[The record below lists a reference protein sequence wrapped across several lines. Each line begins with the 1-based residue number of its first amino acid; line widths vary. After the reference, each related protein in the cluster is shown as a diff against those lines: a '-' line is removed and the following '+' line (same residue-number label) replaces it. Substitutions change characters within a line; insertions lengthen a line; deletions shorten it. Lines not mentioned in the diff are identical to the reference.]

1 MQAPDTESLIETDAE
16 SVTERNW
23 IQRFAP
29 TASLVGILGLV
40 FVVAANWKM
49 HANLNGELLSAAS
62 IANVMVKEE
71 NACSFNG
78 ESCLET
84 KCCAESGMT
93 CYKKNEGWASC
104 NATCNEKMMWNTSTN
119 KFEEQAEK
127 VWDCT
132 ELGNEP
138 DCSKDGENC
147 ADTKCCSNQ
156 ASTCY
161 KKNDHWA
168 SCNATCNEK
177 MKYNTETK
185 KFEEQAEKVWDCH
198 KLSCS
203 VNGENCMDSKCCL
216 LPGMT
221 CYKKNEHWA
230 SCNATCNE
238 KMMWN
243 TKTNKFEEQA
253 EKVWDCSVLNESTT
267 GS

>member
-1 MQAPDTESLIETDAE
+1 MG
-16 SVTERNW
+16 V
-23 IQRFAP
+23 
-29 TASLVGILGLV
+29 VVLGSALL
-40 FVVAANWKM
+40 VAAMVVFK
-49 HANLNGELLSAAS
+49 ASSRGLPNGELLSAAS

-127 VWDCT
+127 VWDC
-132 ELGNEP
+132 
-138 DCSKDGENC
+138 
-147 ADTKCCSNQ
+147 
-156 ASTCY
+156 
-161 KKNDHWA
+161 
-168 SCNATCNEK
+168 
-177 MKYNTETK
+177 
-185 KFEEQAEKVWDCH
+185 H

-238 KMMWN
+238 KMKWN
-243 TKTNKFEEQA
+243 TETNK
-253 EKVWDCSVLNESTT
+253 
-267 GS
+267 

>member
-62 IANVMVKEE
+62 IADVMVKED
-71 NACSFNG
+71 ACSFNG

-93 CYKKNEGWASC
+93 CYKKSEGWASC
-104 NATCNEKMMWNTSTN
+104 NATCNEKMMWNTKTN
-119 KFEEQAEK
+119 KFEEQDEK

-132 ELGNEP
+132 ALGNEP
-138 DCSKDGENC
+138 DCSNDGENC

-161 KKNDHWA
+161 TKNDHWA

-185 KFEEQAEKVWDCH
+185 KVRRAGRESVGLSQA
-198 KLSCS
+198 LLL
-203 VNGENCMDSKCCL
+203 GE
-216 LPGMT
+216 
-221 CYKKNEHWA
+221 W
-230 SCNATCNE
+230 
-238 KMMWN
+238 
-243 TKTNKFEEQA
+243 
-253 EKVWDCSVLNESTT
+253 
-267 GS
+267 

>member
-1 MQAPDTESLIETDAE
+1 MQALHRHDEEYASESSEMIMEQQSRTAPWRK
-16 SVTERNW
+16 SV
-23 IQRFAP
+23 
-29 TASLVGILGLV
+29 VVVLGSAL
-40 FVVAANWKM
+40 FVAAMVVFK
-49 HANLNGELLSAAS
+49 ASPRGLPNGELLSAAS
-62 IANVMVKEE
+62 IADVMVKEE

-93 CYKKNEGWASC
+93 CYKKSEGWASC

-185 KFEEQAEKVWDCH
+185 K
-198 KLSCS
+198 S
-203 VNGENCMDSKCCL
+203 SKSRPRKCGIVTSSL
-216 LPGMT
+216 
-221 CYKKNEHWA
+221 A
-230 SCNATCNE
+230 R
-238 KMMWN
+238 
-243 TKTNKFEEQA
+243 
-253 EKVWDCSVLNESTT
+253 
-267 GS
+267 